1 MRRRESFITTAFVAI
16 LLLAGSAVFA
26 QSYGEGF
33 FYIGG
38 MLDIYNPRE
47 AFHIHTVEAPSQA
60 ENGVGPGIVMG
71 LNLTSYLSFP
81 EISADTVSYSSRYH
95 TSSWHYGEFDF
106 NSRLRIYNIM
116 LGAKYKFGHWRIEPY
131 LRGGMLFQDI
141 RYEEKYNFRDPFVN
155 DSTQTNFSWGLAPYI
170 GGGLNYYLSPKF
182 YLAFETLYSSGT
194 GGYKS
199 PYEDYHTIRLGG
211 NHINFTL
218 GWLPF

>member
-1 MRRRESFITTAFVAI
+1 MRRRESFITSALVAI
-16 LLLAGSAVFA
+16 LLLAGSTVFA

-47 AFHIHTVEAPSQA
+47 VFRIDTLEASIHA
-60 ENGVGPGIVMG
+60 EYGIGPGIIMG

-95 TSSWHYGEFDF
+95 SSWGPYGEHDF

-131 LRGGMLFQDI
+131 LRGGLLFQEI
-141 RYEEKYNFRDPFVN
+141 RYEEKYNYRDPFVY
-155 DSTQTNFSWGLAPYI
+155 DSTRTDFSWGLAPYI
-170 GGGLNYYLSPKF
+170 GGGVNYYISPRF

-199 PYEDYHTIRLGG
+199 PYENYHTIRLGG